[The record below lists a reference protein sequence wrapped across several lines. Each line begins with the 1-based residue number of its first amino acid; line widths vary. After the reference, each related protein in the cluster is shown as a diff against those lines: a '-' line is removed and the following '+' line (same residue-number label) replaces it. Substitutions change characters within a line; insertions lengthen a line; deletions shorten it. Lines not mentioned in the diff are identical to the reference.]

1 MEHPFTQH
9 MELKDHQT
17 HAVSGGQM
25 PSSSQ
30 LVGAFLGPTPFV
42 KPIIG
47 STMAI
52 GEEGGSFNTW

>member
-1 MEHPFTQH
+1 MEHPFTQD
-9 MELKDHQT
+9 MELNEPQKN
-17 HAVSGGQM
+17 AVSGGLA
-25 PSSSQ
+25 PSPSQ